1 MRPEVLPVIVSGEQS
16 AYALARLMHEATGSR
31 VLCVSPDPIEAITR
45 SAFIDVHHVPLHQDD
60 DALCATLEEI
70 RDAHPD
76 RIVVAMANHDNF
88 ARFAA
93 RHRDRLGERVVMP
106 YPQLDVFDAVQDKA
120 RFSEICREQGIP
132 TPADTVVDLADPQE
146 GQWSAPRVD
155 LRFPVVAKAID
166 ALDYARVSFE
176 GKAKVFFLDTQEEL
190 DALWAPLRAAG
201 FTGRFLVQELIPG
214 DDTCGVSLTSY
225 VDSHGVVTL
234 RSSAR
239 VLVEDHD
246 PTAIG
251 NPIAMLVEDY
261 PQLHGQI
268 ENFFRAVGYTG
279 FANVDVKVDP
289 RDGSHYFLEVNPR
302 MGRNCYY
309 VRAGGVNLMEPMLA
323 DLVDGRSP
331 EPLRATEPAVYSLIP
346 RRLIYRY
353 LREPGLASRVR
364 AVIRR
369 AGLHDPML
377 NPEEGDVR
385 RAVVVHLQR
394 LNYYRKLNR
403 FYPRPEGLYF

>member
-1 MRPEVLPVIVSGEQS
+1 MRPDVLPVIVSGEQS

-31 VLCVSPDPIEAITR
+31 VLCVSPQPIEAITR
-45 SAFIDVHHVPLHQDD
+45 SSFIDVHRVPLRQDD

-70 RDAHPD
+70 RDAHVG
-76 RIVVAMANHDNF
+76 RTLVVMANHDNF

-93 RHRDRLGERVVMP
+93 VHRERLGERVIMP
-106 YPQLDVFDAVQDKA
+106 YPSLDVFDAVQDKG
-120 RFSEICREQGIP
+120 RFSEICRAQGIP
-132 TPADTVVDLADPQE
+132 TPPDTVVDLADPQE
-146 GQWSAPRVD
+146 GEWTAPQVD

-176 GKAKVFFLDTQEEL
+176 GKAKVFFVDSQDEL
-190 DALWAPLRAAG
+190 DALWAPMRAAG
-201 FTGRFLVQELIPG
+201 FTGRFLVQERIPG

-225 VDSHGVVTL
+225 VDSRGRVTL

-261 PQLHGQI
+261 PQMHEQI
-268 ENFFRAVGYTG
+268 ESFFRAVGYTG

-289 RDGSHYFLEVNPR
+289 RDGAHYFFEINPR

-309 VRAGGVNLMEPMLA
+309 VRAGGINLMEPMLA
-323 DLVDGRSP
+323 DLVDGRSL
-331 EPLRATEPAVYSLIP
+331 EPRRAAAPAVYSLIP

-369 AGLHDPML
+369 SGVHDPML
-377 NPEEGDVR
+377 NPEEKNVR

-403 FYPRPEGLYF
+403 FYPRPEGLYC